1 MISFIFKNTCRTND
15 HSSET
20 CRPSEILKPNEAKL
34 IKESDLEQIN
44 ISKKWQRRNML
55 IEALSI

>member
-34 IKESDLEQIN
+34 IKKVTWN
-44 ISKKWQRRNML
+44 KSKYRKSGKGE
-55 IEALSI
+55 IC